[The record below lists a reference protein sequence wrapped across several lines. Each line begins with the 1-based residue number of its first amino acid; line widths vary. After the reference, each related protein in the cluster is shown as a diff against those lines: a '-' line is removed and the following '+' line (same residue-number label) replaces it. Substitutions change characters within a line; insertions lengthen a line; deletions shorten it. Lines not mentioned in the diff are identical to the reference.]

1 MESIIDVRK
10 ILKLLPHRYPFLLV
24 DRIVELERGKSI
36 TGIKN
41 VTFNEPFFVGHFP
54 DYPVMPGVLV
64 VEAMAQTGALLAIN
78 SVENVDT
85 ENSVI
90 YFMGIDSARFR
101 KPVIPGDQLIL
112 KGEMLKLKRNL
123 CKLKAEAYVEDVL
136 VADAIL
142 LSVLRERDG

>member
-1 MESIIDVRK
+1 MKSIVDIKK

-24 DRIVELERGKSI
+24 DRIVEMERGKSVV
-36 TGIKN
+36 GIKN

-64 VEAMAQTGALLAIN
+64 VEAMAQTGAVLALS
-78 SVENVDT
+78 SVEGVDI

-101 KPVIPGDQLIL
+101 KPVVPGDQLVI
-112 KGEMLKLKRNL
+112 KCEIIRFRKSI
-123 CKLKAEAYVEDVL
+123 CKLKAECYVDDEL
-136 VADAIL
+136 VADAVL
-142 LSVLRERDG
+142 LSVLREKNE

>member
-101 KPVIPGDQLIL
+101 KPVVPGDQLIL

-142 LSVLRERDG
+142 LSVLREKDG

>member
-1 MESIIDVRK
+1 MKSIVDIKK

-24 DRIVELERGKSI
+24 DRIVEMERGKSVV
-36 TGIKN
+36 GIKN

-64 VEAMAQTGALLAIN
+64 VEAMAQTGAVLALS
-78 SVENVDT
+78 SVEGVDI

-101 KPVIPGDQLIL
+101 KPVVPGDQLVIKCEL
-112 KGEMLKLKRNL
+112 IRFRKSI
-123 CKLKAEAYVEDVL
+123 CKLKAECYVDDEL

-142 LSVLRERDG
+142 LSVLREKNE